1 MSETTTGT
9 AALIRDL
16 EGIVGRA
23 HVLSTPEELL
33 AYEYDATI
41 ERARPDAVV
50 FPATTEE
57 VAGVVRAARRH
68 GVPVVPR
75 GSGTGLAGGAVAV
88 QGGVLCVL
96 TRMNRILEIDARNRT
111 ATVQPGVI
119 NLQLQEAVAAHGLT
133 YAPDPSSQRVC
144 TIGGNVANNSGGPHT
159 LVHGSTVNHVLG
171 IEVVL
176 PDGRVTFLGSHVPDA
191 PGLDL
196 RGLFVGSEGTLGI
209 ATSVVVRLLPQAEAV
224 RTLLAIFD
232 DVETASN
239 AVTAVI
245 AGGVIP
251 VALEML
257 DREIIRAVQ
266 HSRDVGYPDDA
277 GAVLLVE
284 IEGLTESVDVQAA
297 RVTEALR
304 SAGARDLRIASEA
317 AERERLWEGRKSAIG
332 AIGALAP
339 NFYLLDGVVPRT
351 RLPDVM
357 RGVETL
363 AARYGFRCGNVF
375 HAGDGNLHPN
385 VMFDELEPGATE
397 RVLALGGEILRLCV
411 DAGGAITGEH
421 GVGLEKRSYME
432 WIFAPADLEA
442 MRRAREAFGGNGLF
456 NPCKVLP
463 GGHGCA
469 TAHSA
474 ELRTHLATPGVYV

>member
-1 MSETTTGT
+1 MELTRALGASRVL
-9 AALIRDL
+9 AA
-16 EGIVGRA
+16 
-23 HVLSTPEELL
+23 PEELL
-33 AYEYDATI
+33 AFEYDATI
-41 ERARPDAVV
+41 ERARPDVVV
-50 FPATTEE
+50 FPGSTEDVATI
-57 VAGVVRAARRH
+57 VSLARAY

-75 GSGTGLAGGAVAV
+75 GSGTGLAGGAVPI

-96 TRMNRILEIDARNRT
+96 TRMNRILDIDVRNRT

-119 NLQLQEAVAAHGLT
+119 NLQLQDAVTAHGLA

-144 TIGGNVANNSGGPHT
+144 TIGGNVATNSGGPHT
-159 LVHGSTVNHVLG
+159 LAHGSTVNHILSLR
-171 IEVVL
+171 VVL
-176 PDGRVTFLGSHVPDA
+176 PDGRIASLGGSVPDA

-209 ATSVVVRLLPQAEAV
+209 ATEITVRLIPQAEAV

-232 DVETASN
+232 SVETASN

-245 AGGVIP
+245 SSGVVP

-266 HSRDVGYPDDA
+266 HSRDVGYPEDA

-284 IEGLTESVDVQAA
+284 IEGLRETVEQQAGQ
-297 RVTEALR
+297 VIEALR
-304 SAGARDLRIASEA
+304 AAGATDLRIASEA

-351 RLPDVM
+351 RLPEVM
-357 RGVETL
+357 RGVEGL

-411 DAGGAITGEH
+411 EAGGSITGEH
-421 GVGLEKRSYME
+421 GIGLEKRSYME
-432 WIFAPADLEA
+432 WIFSPDDLVA
-442 MRRAREAFGGNGLF
+442 MGRVRDAFDTTGLF

-463 GGHGCA
+463 SGHGCA
-469 TAHSA
+469 SAHSS
-474 ELRTHLATPGVYV
+474 ELMTHLATPGVYV